1 MNVPP
6 LGSQEFGPAASLPVL
21 RLRARMLDWVRGF
34 FREQGYWEV
43 ETPLLSRDV
52 CVDAWLEPYCVRGG
66 DKGPRD
72 GGGEMYLQT
81 SPEFGMKRL
90 LAAGAESI
98 FQITRAFRREECGPL
113 HNPEFTI
120 IEWYQAGGTYQ
131 QQMQLV
137 ERLTVGFQEA
147 LKVFRSAQ
155 PAGGDGDAAAHPLP
169 KGTSHAEQ
177 DAPFPRVSPPFF
189 RLTYEEAFASVLR
202 EPVLSLSAVQLA
214 RLARERGIVSPRSLG
229 DDDRDG
235 WLDLLFLEFVEPMLA
250 KQQAAFLYDYPDTQA
265 ALARIRPDPLPVAER
280 FELYLQGVEICNGYQ
295 ELTDP
300 DELRRRFA
308 VQSERRRREG
318 RPPLPRES
326 RLLEAMDAGFPE
338 SAGVALGFDRLL
350 MALLGAKSLDAIL
363 AFPFPRA

>member
-1 MNVPP
+1 MVPP
-6 LGSQEFGPAASLPVL
+6 LGNQDFGPTASLSVL
-21 RLRARMLDWVRGF
+21 RLRANMLDWVRGF

-52 CVDAWLEPYCVRGG
+52 CVDAWLEPYCVPGQKGAAGG
-66 DKGPRD
+66 P
-72 GGGEMYLQT
+72 MYLQT

-90 LAAGAESI
+90 LAAGAEPI
-98 FQITRAFRREECGPL
+98 FQITRAFRQEECGPL

-120 IEWYQAGGTYQ
+120 VEWYQAGGTYQ
-131 QQMQLV
+131 QQMRFV
-137 ERLTVGFQEA
+137 ERLTVGFQAA
-147 LKVFRSAQ
+147 LQRFQAVQRA
-155 PAGGDGDAAAHPLP
+155 PGDAVGQSLP
-169 KGTSHAEQ
+169 DG
-177 DAPFPRVSPPFF
+177 PPRHGQGKPVPTVSSPIP
-189 RLTYEEAFASVLR
+189 RLTYEEAFISAMG
-202 EPVLSLSAVQLA
+202 EPVLSLSADQLA
-214 RLARERGIVSPRSLG
+214 RLADERGVVAPHSLA

-250 KQQAAFLYDYPDTQA
+250 ERQAVFVCDYPDTQA
-265 ALARIRPDPLPVAER
+265 ALARVRPGSPPVAER

-308 VQSERRRREG
+308 VQSEQRRREG

-326 RLLEAMDAGFPE
+326 RLLEAMDAGLPE
-338 SAGVALGFDRLL
+338 CAGVALGFDRLL
-350 MALLGAKSLDAIL
+350 MTLLGAAALDKVL